1 MELNPLQYP
10 IGKFAAPEII
20 TPEIRKNWIK
30 TIDEFPDLLE
40 IVASKLSE
48 TTLKKAYRPGGWTAR
63 QVIHHMFD
71 SHMNCYIRFKKA
83 LNEENPTIMPYSEND
98 WAHMPDGDD
107 RHFHGVQRRDPA
119 PFLGDLRNRINDRR
133 GIHPELNERA
143 GEESQ
148 VTIFRGKRGEPEAHA
163 KSEGGNL

>member
-30 TIDEFPDLLE
+30 TIDEFPDLLA

-48 TTLKKAYRPGGWTAR
+48 TTLKKEYRPGGWTAR

-71 SHMNCYIRFKKA
+71 SHMNCIYDLKK
-83 LNEENPTIMPYSEND
+83 
-98 WAHMPDGDD
+98 H
-107 RHFHGVQRRDPA
+107 
-119 PFLGDLRNRINDRR
+119 
-133 GIHPELNERA
+133 
-143 GEESQ
+143 
-148 VTIFRGKRGEPEAHA
+148 
-163 KSEGGNL
+163 